1 MSINPTPFPVVPAE
15 DATRA
20 LNAAQTAM
28 TRLGESMQSLRF
40 APDFAAA
47 LSEAHDVLR
56 EGAARAV
63 EAAKV
68 ELAEAV
74 RQSRNAR

>member
-1 MSINPTPFPVVPAE
+1 MNLPPFPVVSAE

-47 LSEAHDVLR
+47 LSEANDVLR

-63 EAAKV
+63 VAAGAA
-68 ELAEAV
+68 LAECV
-74 RQSRNAR
+74 QQSRAAR

>member
-1 MSINPTPFPVVPAE
+1 MNLPPFPVVSAE